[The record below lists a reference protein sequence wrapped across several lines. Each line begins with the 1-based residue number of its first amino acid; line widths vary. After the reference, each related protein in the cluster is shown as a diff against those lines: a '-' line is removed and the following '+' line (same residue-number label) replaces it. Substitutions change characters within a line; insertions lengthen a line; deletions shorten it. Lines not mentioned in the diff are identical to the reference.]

1 MIVAGIIG
9 YVLGVLSL
17 MALRVVLFRLMV
29 MSEMFKI
36 ENLKNKYE
44 QWRTNL

>member
-1 MIVAGIIG
+1 
-9 YVLGVLSL
+9 

>member
-1 MIVAGIIG
+1 MIQGIVGFI
-9 YVLGVLSL
+9 LGVLFM

-36 ENLKNKYE
+36 ETLKNKYE